1 LGSCNMK
8 GAVFLLLGTFLLVS
22 ADYKRLVGYWEDWGA
37 TPTTAALA
45 NYTHMA
51 LSFIETSST
60 SCKVNGFDT
69 STVNHFKSAGL
80 KVLGSVGGASMNKY
94 WQYCTVDNLVPQ
106 LVTIVNSSGLDG
118 IDIDYEVDPPNQA
131 FVVNLTK
138 QLRAKLPAGKLLT
151 HVPENNLM
159 DQNAAYWNITKQIA
173 GDVDFISIQYYN
185 DNPNPVSNPSGA
197 ISHYNAVVT
206 QLFAGDASK
215 VVFGVCITECSSW
228 NMNAQATA
236 NIAKQLLTQYPTS
249 FGGIQ
254 NWAENSGDING
265 AWSAPTAA
273 VFGK

>member
-1 LGSCNMK
+1 MAK
-8 GAVFLLLGTFLLVS
+8 LLVLLCICLSVS
-22 ADYKRLVGYWEDWGA
+22 ADYKRIVGYWEDWGA

-51 LSFIETSST
+51 LSFIESSNT
-60 SCKVNGFDT
+60 NCKVSTFDA

-80 KVLGSVGGASMNKY
+80 KVLGSVGGASMNNY
-94 WQYCTVDNLVPQ
+94 WKYCTTDNLVPQ
-106 LVTIVNSSGLDG
+106 LVSIVQSAGLDG

-131 FVVNLTK
+131 FVVNLTQ
-138 QLRAKLPAGKLLT
+138 QLKAKLPAGKLIT

-173 GDVDFISIQYYN
+173 SIVDFISIQYYN
-185 DNPNPVSNPSGA
+185 DNPNPVSNASGA
-197 ISHYNAVVT
+197 ETHYENVVT
-206 QLFAGDASK
+206 QLFNGDASK

-228 NMNAQATA
+228 NMNAQNTA
-236 NIAKQLLTQYPTS
+236 NIAKSLLAKYPSS

-254 NWAENSGDING
+254 NWAENSGDISG
-265 AWSAPTAA
+265 SWSAPTAA